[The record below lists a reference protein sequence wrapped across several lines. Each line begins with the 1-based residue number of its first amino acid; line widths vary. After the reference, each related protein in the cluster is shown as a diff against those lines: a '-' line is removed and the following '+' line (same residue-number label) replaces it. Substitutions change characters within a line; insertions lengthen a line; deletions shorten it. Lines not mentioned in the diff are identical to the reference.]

1 MKLTDLSVIRS
12 LLGEEQT
19 TFKKKY
25 GQNFLINESVVERIA
40 LSAADENTGILEIGP
55 GIGTLTAKLCEHAK
69 SVTAVEIDGS
79 LIPILE
85 KTLAEYDNVTV
96 INSDILKLNLTET
109 VKKQFSDCE
118 KIAVCANLPY
128 YITTPIIMFL
138 LESEIKFDSITVM
151 VQKEVADRMTS
162 EAGSPLYGA
171 VTASIAY
178 YGRAKKLFNVT
189 AGNFVP
195 APKVDSAVV
204 KIDLYK
210 EPPVKVADKNL
221 FFDVIKASFGQRRK
235 TLVNALSA
243 AYPEIPKDRL
253 SSAVISAGLE
263 PTVRGERLD
272 IAAFARLADE
282 ILAAKQNHL

>member
-40 LSAADENTGILEIGP
+40 LSAADKDTGILEIGP
-55 GIGTLTAKLCEHAK
+55 GIGTLTAKLCEKAK
-69 SVTAVEIDGS
+69 CVTAVEIDGS

-85 KTLAEYDNVTV
+85 KTLAEYDNITV
-96 INSDILKLNLTET
+96 INSDILKLDLEKT
-109 VKKQFSDCE
+109 VKEQFAGCE

-162 EAGSPLYGA
+162 AAGSPLYGA
-171 VTASIAY
+171 VTASISY
-178 YGRAKKLFNVT
+178 YGQAKKLFNVT

-204 KIDLYK
+204 KIELYK
-210 EPPVKVADKNL
+210 EPPVKVADKKL

-253 SSAVISAGLE
+253 TSAVISGGLE

-282 ILAAKQNHL
+282 LLAIKEIHS